1 VSLLASIRRPLRAL
15 RLFALVPAVA
25 ALTVAA
31 AAAPAAAAGTHTT
44 FFPEVIRLPNGWR
57 PEGLVI
63 GPGVT
68 VYVGSLADG
77 AIWRGNLFTGQ
88 GDVFIP
94 GTAGQA
100 TTGLEFEST
109 RNRLWAAGAGTG
121 TGKVYDAGTGAL
133 LQRYQFDT
141 TGSSFVNDVVVTHD
155 AAYFTDSN
163 NARLFEVPFGDDGA
177 LPDPSSSAVRTIPLA
192 GEFPTTPPSTPN
204 ANGIETTPDGQA
216 LLVVHTVTG
225 QLFRVDPATG
235 VATNVPLT
243 GGSGNVVR
251 GDGIVRRGR
260 TLYVVQNT
268 LNQIAVVGLD
278 RAGTTGQIRRT
289 LTNKN
294 LDVPTTADLLFGI
307 GPLYAVN
314 ARFSTPATP
323 DTEYQIVRV
332 GF

>member
-1 VSLLASIRRPLRAL
+1 VTVLATIRRPFRAL
-15 RLFALVPAVA
+15 RLFALVLAVA
-25 ALTVAA
+25 AMTAAA
-31 AAAPAAAAGTHTT
+31 AAAPANAAGAHTP
-44 FFPEVIRLPNGWR
+44 FFPEVIPLPDGWR

-63 GPGVT
+63 GHGAT

-77 AIWRGNLFTGQ
+77 AIWRGNLRTGQ

-100 TTGLEFEST
+100 ATGLEFESA

-121 TGKVYDAGTGAL
+121 TGKVYDARTGAL
-133 LQRYQFDT
+133 LQTYEFAPLNT
-141 TGSSFVNDVVVTHD
+141 AFINDVVVTHD
-155 AAYFTDSN
+155 AAYFTDSA
-163 NARLFEVPFGDDGA
+163 NARLFEVPLGDGGA
-177 LPDPSSSAVRTIPLA
+177 LPLPSAVRPIALT
-192 GEFPTTPPSTPN
+192 GDFPTTMPSTPN
-204 ANGIETTPDGQA
+204 ANGIETTPDRQA
-216 LLVVHTVTG
+216 LLVVHTVAG
-225 QLFRVDPATG
+225 QLFRVDPVSG

-251 GDGIVRRGR
+251 GDGIVRRGS

-268 LNQIAVVGLD
+268 LNQVAVVGLD
-278 RAGTTGQIRRT
+278 RAGTSGQIRRT
-289 LTNKN
+289 LMNEN

>member
-1 VSLLASIRRPLRAL
+1 MTVLTPIRRPLRTL
-15 RLFALVPAVA
+15 RRAALVMA
-25 ALTVAA
+25 AATVAA
-31 AAAPAAAAGTHTT
+31 AALVAPASAAGARVP
-44 FFPEVIRLPNGWR
+44 FFPEVVALPNGWR

-63 GPGVT
+63 GHGTT

-77 AIWRGNLFTGQ
+77 AIWRGNLRTGQ
-88 GDVFIP
+88 GDVFVP

-100 TTGLEFEST
+100 TTGLEFESAHD
-109 RNRLWAAGAGTG
+109 RLWAAGAGTG
-121 TGKVYDAGTGAL
+121 TGKVYDAHTGAL
-133 LQRYQFDT
+133 LQTYQFAPS
-141 TGSSFVNDVVVTHD
+141 GAFINDVVVTRG

-163 NARLFEVPFGDDGA
+163 NARLFEVPLGPAGA
-177 LPDPSSSAVRTIPLA
+177 LPDPSAVRPIALTGDFPSTPPLA
-192 GEFPTTPPSTPN
+192 TPN

-235 VATNVPLT
+235 VAANVPLT
-243 GGSGNVVR
+243 GGGGNVLR
-251 GDGIVRRGR
+251 GDGIVRRGQ

-268 LNQIAVVGLD
+268 LNQIAVVELD
-278 RAGTTGQIRRT
+278 RAGTSGVIERT
-289 LTNKN
+289 LTNDH
-294 LDVPTTADLLFGI
+294 LDVPTTADLLFGV

-332 GF
+332 GI